1 MKKLLF
7 FALAAAVA
15 VGCSKADLG
24 TDIPP
29 QTDNDG
35 EQTEQ
40 PEYVTVSFAMKGE
53 ITVDE
58 RPLSRAAGEETESR
72 DLYGISIYYDKEQD
86 GKINDPYGYGLFDNV
101 EDMVASLLTGYKY
114 KFVCSLVKDGKDK
127 INYGRA
133 YYYPSSSSNYAGY
146 GYPFCKSMQ
155 SYRLNTYQ
163 YRYWDS
169 YNNEKDCYRATTTLV
184 EADNI
189 NKFVLGDGY
198 HLTGLGQGYTHDK
211 PNSDYNYIYRNDSDA
226 SVYIS
231 AYPPTDRYYGETTD
245 YTPKEGGVVT
255 IDMKRCVFGVQFVVT
270 GVSDGS
276 FSFSIIDSENTEV
289 LSKSSITSDTTFD
302 EEIHVFRDVYSCW
315 QNAMSTDDYSQEFTI
330 NMTWVRGNNVTQ
342 TLDPLK
348 ITFKRNVMTTV
359 NINLNGGK
367 TDNSFDLKLEDGEM
381 GTENK
386 DFDIDAGDITDTP
399 VDPKN

>member
-53 ITVDE
+53 VTVDE
-58 RPLSRAAGEETESR
+58 RPLSRAAGVETESR

-86 GKINDPYGYGLFDNV
+86 GEINDPYGYGLFDNV

-127 INYGRA
+127 INYGVAR
-133 YYYPSSSSNYAGY
+133 SSSSSYSNYKGY

-163 YRYWDS
+163 YSYWGSSNNS
-169 YNNEKDCYRATTTLV
+169 YSATTALV

-198 HLTGLGQGYTHDK
+198 HLTGLGQGYTQDE
-211 PNSDYNYIYRNDSDA
+211 SSYYNYIYWSISDA
-226 SVYIS
+226 SDMS
-231 AYPPTDRYYGETTD
+231 SYPQTDRYYGETTD

-255 IDMKRCVFGVQFVVT
+255 IDMKLCVFGFQFVVT

-276 FSFSIIDSENTEV
+276 FSFSVIDSENTYLYSE
-289 LSKSSITSDTTFD
+289 SSIKSDTTFD
-302 EEIHVFRDVYSCW
+302 EERHTFRDVYSCW